1 MDLRQLRGFVAVA
14 GTGTITGAAH
24 QLGLAP
30 ASTSEQIRRLET
42 SLGVTLFERTPR
54 GMRLTGPGRTLLAE
68 ARGLLDHAEA
78 VRLAVTGQRR
88 KVRVGALEMLAATR
102 LPGIVRRLAELRPDL
117 DLDVTALPRHL
128 LFSEIARGS
137 LDAGLLLDSGLRI
150 GGLGFTPPPELD
162 FLDVGEVRLVL
173 VAAPAGHDDTLLVTE
188 PACSI
193 RMASDRMFGLGVKQ
207 RELPGVVTVR
217 EWAKQGAGMAL
228 LPDFAIAEDLA
239 AGTLVPLEPEA
250 PALAL
255 RLVWLNGRE
264 EGLRDVLYAMS
275 SSAQPRAD
283 RDGSG

>member
-1 MDLRQLRGFVAVA
+1 
-14 GTGTITGAAH
+14 
-24 QLGLAP
+24 
-30 ASTSEQIRRLET
+30 
-42 SLGVTLFERTPR
+42 
-54 GMRLTGPGRTLLAE
+54 
-68 ARGLLDHAEA
+68 
-78 VRLAVTGQRR
+78 
-88 KVRVGALEMLAATR
+88 MLAATR

-128 LFSEIARGS
+128 LFSEIAGGS

-173 VAAPAGHDDTLLVTE
+173 VAAPAGHDGTLLVTE